1 VCDDWCGRRT
11 RRKKRKWSEE
21 EEKEEEEGKSKLEI
35 KRLSSLRILKNPHF
49 SKQDT

>member
-1 VCDDWCGRRT
+1 VRDDWCGRRT
-11 RRKKRKWSEE
+11 SRKKRKWS
-21 EEKEEEEGKSKLEI
+21 EEEEGKSKLEI